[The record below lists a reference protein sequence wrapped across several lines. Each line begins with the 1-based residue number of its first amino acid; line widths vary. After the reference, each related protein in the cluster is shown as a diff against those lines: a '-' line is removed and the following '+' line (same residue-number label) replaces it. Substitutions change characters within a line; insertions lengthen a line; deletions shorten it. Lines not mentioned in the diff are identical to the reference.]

1 MTTNLSPEMTRALYA
16 LAALGA
22 CLFLLL
28 LVVVAK
34 NRRVPQGDVFVA
46 SRLTRGNR
54 IFPTQVAITPTSVI
68 QRKPQWLGRR
78 EESIHIS
85 HVASVKVDTGML
97 FADVIIETSGG
108 SEPIVC
114 HGHGKGDAMRIKQLI
129 GEYQTTSARVPAAPG
144 ALADTGAT
152 RICPFCAETIK
163 LAAVVCRY
171 CGRQMAKTA

>member
-1 MTTNLSPEMTRALYA
+1 MTTNLSPEMTWALS
-16 LAALGA
+16 ALGA
-22 CLFLLL
+22 VGAFLLLLL

-78 EESIHIS
+78 EESIHIG
-85 HVASVKVDTGML
+85 HVASVKIDTGML

-114 HGHGKGDAMRIKQLI
+114 HGHGKGDALRIKQLI
-129 GEYQTTSARVPAAPG
+129 EEYQTMPARVPAARG
-144 ALADTGAT
+144 AVADAGSS

-171 CGRQMAKTA
+171 CGRQLAKTA